1 MNLTNYTITAAI
13 TIKDFQLMKGMFT
26 EFSLPDIS
34 LPTLKSIM
42 ILVKQE
48 QLKEL
53 YLLSNINEQFRE
65 PIAIPFYLCILS
77 TRLFKAIVF
86 IITS

>member
-1 MNLTNYTITAAI
+1 
-13 TIKDFQLMKGMFT
+13 MKGMFT

-42 ILVKQE
+42 ILMKQE

-53 YLLSNINEQFRE
+53 YLLSNINR
-65 PIAIPFYLCILS
+65 
-77 TRLFKAIVF
+77 TV
-86 IITS
+86 